1 MSLFFI
7 FFFSGY
13 GLLHL
18 YILLKARNAFGF
30 NVRSTLVI
38 VCFMLLMIIAP
49 VIVRLSEVAGLELFA
64 RGVAYVGYAW
74 LGIVFLIVCSL
85 IVTDLYRWVVYLIS
99 FVPGLDVSRFSL
111 SSRTYFLMALSV
123 SILIGLYGYF
133 EARQIRVERIVIKTP
148 KIPARLSPLRIVQI
162 SDVHIGLIVR
172 HERLRKIVEQVKKVE
187 PHLFV
192 STGDLVDGEI
202 NGLEGLAEILQ
213 TVNPRYGKFAITGNH
228 EFYAGLKQA
237 IDFTERSGFTML
249 RGEHATIEDFLTIVG
264 VDDPAGSGVSKGDG
278 ALERAL
284 LSKSSSVPSARFI
297 LLLKHRPD
305 VEQGSLGFFDLQ
317 LSGHVHKGQIF
328 PFRFLTRLFYPRI
341 SGFFHLPKNSDVYIS
356 RGSGTWGPPI
366 RFLAPPEVTVIELVH
381 AE

>member
-7 FFFSGY
+7 FFFSAY

-18 YILLKARNAFGF
+18 YILLKARIALAL
-30 NVRSTLVI
+30 NVRSSLAI
-38 VCFMLLMIIAP
+38 ACFMALMIIAP
-49 VIVRLSEVAGLELFA
+49 VIVRLSEGAGLELLA
-64 RGVAYVGYAW
+64 RSVAYVGYAW
-74 LGIVFLIVCSL
+74 LGIMFLIVCSS
-85 IVTDLYRWVVYLIS
+85 IVTDLYRLLVYLIS
-99 FVPGLDVSRFSL
+99 FVPGLDVSRFSF
-111 SSRTYFLMALSV
+111 SSKAYFLMALSV
-123 SILIGLYGYF
+123 SILISLYGYF
-133 EARQIRVERIVIKTP
+133 EARQVRVERVVIKTS
-148 KIPARLSPLRIVQI
+148 KIPPRVSPLRIAQI
-162 SDVHIGLIVR
+162 SDVHVGLIVR

-187 PHLFV
+187 PHLLV
-192 STGDLVDGEI
+192 STGDLVDGQI

-213 TVNPRYGKFAITGNH
+213 AVNPRYGKFAITGNH

-249 RGEHATIEDFLTIVG
+249 RGEHATIDDFLTVVG

-278 ALERAL
+278 AQERAL
-284 LSKSSSVPSARFI
+284 LEKSSSAPSGRFI

-305 VEQGSLGFFDLQ
+305 VEQDSLGMFHLQ

-328 PFRFLTRLFYPRI
+328 PFRFFTRLFYPRI
-341 SGFFHLPKNSDVYIS
+341 SGFFHLPKNSDFYIS

>member
-1 MSLFFI
+1 MSLFFV
-7 FFFSGY
+7 FFFSAY

-18 YILLKARNAFGF
+18 YILLKAKNAFAL

-49 VIVRLSEVAGLELFA
+49 VIVRLSERAGLELFA
-64 RGVAYVGYAW
+64 RGVAHVGYAW
-74 LGIVFLIVCSL
+74 LGIIFLIVCSS
-85 IVTDLYRWVVYLIS
+85 IVTDLYRLFVYLVS
-99 FVPGLDVSRFSL
+99 FVSGLDVSRFTF
-111 SSRTYFLMALSV
+111 SSRAYFLMALSV
-123 SILIGLYGYF
+123 SVLISLYGYF
-133 EARQIRVERIVIKTP
+133 EARQIRVERVVIKTP
-148 KIPARLSPLRIVQI
+148 KIPARISPLRIAQI

-172 HERLRKIVEQVKKVE
+172 HERLRRIVEEVKKVE

-192 STGDLVDGEI
+192 STGDFVDGQI
-202 NGLEGLAEILQ
+202 NSLEGLAEILQ
-213 TVNPRYGKFAITGNH
+213 AVNPQYGKFAVTGNH
-228 EFYAGLKQA
+228 EFYAGLNQA
-237 IDFTERSGFTML
+237 IGFTERSGFTML
-249 RGEHATIEDFLTIVG
+249 RGEHATIDDFLTIVG

-278 ALERAL
+278 AQERAL
-284 LSKSSSVPSARFI
+284 LEKSSSAPSARFT

-305 VEQGSLGFFDLQ
+305 VEQDSLGLFDLQ

-328 PFRFLTRLFYPRI
+328 PFRFITRLFYPRI
-341 SGFFHLPKNSDVYIS
+341 SGFFHLPKNSDFYIS

>member
-1 MSLFFI
+1 MSLFFV
-7 FFFSGY
+7 FFFSAY

-18 YILLKARNAFGF
+18 YIFLKAKNAFAL
-30 NVRSTLVI
+30 NVRSSLVI

-49 VIVRLSEVAGLELFA
+49 VMVRLSERAGLELFA
-64 RGVAYVGYAW
+64 RGVAHVGYAW
-74 LGIVFLIVCSL
+74 LGILFLIVCSSV
-85 IVTDLYRWVVYLIS
+85 VTDLYRLFVYLIS
-99 FVPGLDVSRFSL
+99 FVPGLDVSRFSF
-111 SSRTYFLMALSV
+111 SSKAYFLMALSV
-123 SILIGLYGYF
+123 SILISLYGYF

-148 KIPARLSPLRIVQI
+148 KIAARLSPLRIAQI

-172 HERLRKIVEQVKKVE
+172 HERLRRIVEQVKKVE

-192 STGDLVDGEI
+192 STGDLVDGQI
-202 NGLEGLAEILQ
+202 NSLEGLAEILQ
-213 TVNPRYGKFAITGNH
+213 AVNPQYGKFAVTGNH

-249 RGEHATIEDFLTIVG
+249 RGEHATIDDFLTIVG

-278 ALERAL
+278 AQEKAL
-284 LSKSSSVPSARFI
+284 LEKSSSASSARFT

-305 VEQGSLGFFDLQ
+305 VEQNSLGLFDLQ

-341 SGFFHLPKNSDVYIS
+341 SGLFHLPKGSDFYIS

-366 RFLAPPEVTVIELVH
+366 RFLAPPEITVIELVH

>member
-1 MSLFFI
+1 MSLFFV
-7 FFFSGY
+7 FFFSAY

-18 YILLKARNAFGF
+18 YILLKAKNAFAL

-49 VIVRLSEVAGLELFA
+49 VIVRLSERAGLELFA
-64 RGVAYVGYAW
+64 RGVAHVGYAW
-74 LGIVFLIVCSL
+74 LGIIFLIVCSS
-85 IVTDLYRWVVYLIS
+85 IVTDLYRLFVYLVS
-99 FVPGLDVSRFSL
+99 FVSGLDVSRFTF
-111 SSRTYFLMALSV
+111 SSRAYFLMALSV
-123 SILIGLYGYF
+123 SVLISLYGYF
-133 EARQIRVERIVIKTP
+133 EARQIRVERVVIKTP
-148 KIPARLSPLRIVQI
+148 KIPARISPLRIAQI

-172 HERLRKIVEQVKKVE
+172 HERLRRIVEEVKKVE

-192 STGDLVDGEI
+192 STGDFVDGQI
-202 NGLEGLAEILQ
+202 NSLEGLAEILQ
-213 TVNPRYGKFAITGNH
+213 AVNPQYGKFAVTGNH
-228 EFYAGLKQA
+228 EFYAGLNQA
-237 IDFTERSGFTML
+237 IGFTERSGFTML
-249 RGEHATIEDFLTIVG
+249 RGEHATIDDFLTIVG

-278 ALERAL
+278 AQERAL
-284 LSKSSSVPSARFI
+284 LAKSSSAPSTRFT

-305 VEQGSLGFFDLQ
+305 VEQDSLGLFDLQ

-328 PFRFLTRLFYPRI
+328 PFRFITRLFYPRI
-341 SGFFHLPKNSDVYIS
+341 SGFFHLPKNSDFYIS

>member
-7 FFFSGY
+7 FFFSAY

-18 YILLKARNAFGF
+18 YILLRARNAFAL
-30 NVRSTLVI
+30 NLLSSLVI
-38 VCFMLLMIIAP
+38 ACLMLLMISAP
-49 VIVRLSEVAGLELFA
+49 VIVRLSEGAGLELLA

-74 LGIVFLIVCSL
+74 LGIIFLIVCSS
-85 IVTDLYRWVVYLIS
+85 IVTDLYRLLVYLVS
-99 FVPGLDVSRFSL
+99 FVSGCDVSRFTF
-111 SSRTYFLMALSV
+111 SSRAYFLMALSV

-133 EARQIRVERIVIKTP
+133 EARQIRVERVVIKTP
-148 KIPARLSPLRIVQI
+148 KIPARLSPLRIAQI
-162 SDVHIGLIVR
+162 SDVHVGLIVR
-172 HERLRKIVEQVKKVE
+172 HERLRRIVERVKRVE
-187 PHLFV
+187 PHLLV
-192 STGDLVDGEI
+192 STGDLVDGQI
-202 NGLEGLAEILQ
+202 NSLGGLAEIFQ
-213 TVNPRYGKFAITGNH
+213 TIKPRYGKFAITGNH

-249 RGEHATIEDFLTIVG
+249 RGEHTTIDDSLTVVG
-264 VDDPAGSGVSKGDG
+264 VDDPAGSGVTKGDG
-278 ALERAL
+278 AQERAL
-284 LSKSSSVPSARFI
+284 LEKSSSASSGKFI

-305 VEQGSLGFFDLQ
+305 VEEGSLGMFDLQ

-328 PFRFLTRLFYPRI
+328 PFRFFTRLFYPRI
-341 SGFFHLPKNSDVYIS
+341 SGFFHLPKNSDFYIS

>member
-1 MSLFFI
+1 MSLFFVV
-7 FFFSGY
+7 FFFAY

-18 YILLKARNAFGF
+18 YILLKAKNAFALNG
-30 NVRSTLVI
+30 RSSLVI

-49 VIVRLSEVAGLELFA
+49 VIVRLSERAGLELFA
-64 RGVAYVGYAW
+64 RGAAHVGYAW
-74 LGIVFLIVCSL
+74 LGILFLIVCSS
-85 IVTDLYRWVVYLIS
+85 IGTDLYRLLVYLIS
-99 FVPGLDVSRFSL
+99 FVPGLDVSRFSF
-111 SSRTYFLMALSV
+111 SSKAYFLMALSI
-123 SILIGLYGYF
+123 SILISLYGYF
-133 EARQIRVERIVIKTP
+133 EARQIRVERVVINTP
-148 KIPARLSPLRIVQI
+148 KIPARFSPLRIAQI

-172 HERLRKIVEQVKKVE
+172 HERLRRIVEEVKKVE

-192 STGDLVDGEI
+192 STGDLVDGQI
-202 NGLEGLAEILQ
+202 NNLEGLAEILQ

-249 RGEHATIEDFLTIVG
+249 RGEHATIDDFLTIVG

-278 ALERAL
+278 AQERAL
-284 LSKSSSVPSARFI
+284 LEKASSVPLARFT

-305 VEQGSLGFFDLQ
+305 VEQGSLGLFDLQ

-341 SGFFHLPKNSDVYIS
+341 SGFFHLPKNSDFYIN